1 MTAALALQK
10 GFNATPVIDFQVI
23 IAPTQPPAPPSY
35 ETSTI
40 DGVWIARDARLPLID
55 LRDRDGRQIGLLTG
69 FVYSEFRDCFLTQ
82 GVETLPV
89 SVRNEADLEA
99 LVLPRLSGMYLLI
112 TSGSLPKRVYPDHAG
127 SLSLVYSASD
137 GRAASSPSLLLN
149 PVDYEKRFRP
159 DLHRDLVVR
168 EGSGGW
174 ISGTLTAHRDVYRLL
189 PNHFLDIATWTT
201 HRYWPRPGDF
211 ATWRDMSSAAESAAR
226 ALTAFSNA
234 GCDAFRVAAT
244 LTAGFDSRLL
254 VASCHERLA
263 TCQFFTIET
272 EAKIDVE
279 MSQVIA
285 KRFGLLHQ
293 VVPLRMANAD
303 QMAIWD
309 RVVGDCM
316 IEAPRLTHPTLGDLT
331 KADAVYT
338 GMYGEVGRCRLYRQD
353 LAAINQAKID
363 ARFVIDRLTLPPHP
377 ELVENIGVWLQGLA
391 GQPNSVIL
399 DLAFHELKF
408 GVWAMGQR
416 PMTNS
421 IKLNLLPIAQRK
433 VLDAFIGVAP
443 AEKGT
448 EALFSA
454 IIDRLW
460 PDLLQVPIN
469 KFGDFRDYLVIWEKI
484 SNPNRVRRFLRDRL
498 ARKS

>member
-1 MTAALALQK
+1 MTAPLALHE

-23 IAPTQPPAPPSY
+23 IAPSPPLAPKSY
-35 ETSTI
+35 EISDL
-40 DGVWIARDARLPLID
+40 DGVWLARDARLPLID
-55 LRDRDGRQIGLLTG
+55 LRDSEGRQIGLLTG
-69 FVYSEFRDCFLTQ
+69 FVYSEFRDCFLSQ
-82 GVETLPV
+82 GIETLPV
-89 SVRNEADLEA
+89 LVRNEADLEA

-112 TSGSLPKRVYPDHAG
+112 TSGTLPSRVYPDHAG
-127 SLSLVYSASD
+127 SLSLVYSAPD
-137 GRAASSPSLLLN
+137 GRAASSPSLLLK
-149 PVDYEKRFRP
+149 PADYESRFRP

-189 PNHFLDIATWTT
+189 PNHYLDMATWTT
-201 HRYWPRPGDF
+201 HRFWPRPGEF

-234 GCDAFRVAAT
+234 GCDRFRVAAT

-254 VASCHERLA
+254 VASCRERLA
-263 TCQFFTIET
+263 TCEFFTIET

-285 KRFGLLHQ
+285 GRFGLSHQ
-293 VVPLRMANAD
+293 IVPLRMADAD

-316 IEAPRLTHPTLGDLT
+316 IEAPRMTHPTLGDLT
-331 KADAVYT
+331 DADAIYT

-353 LAAINQAKID
+353 LEVINQAKID
-363 ARFVIDRLTLPPHP
+363 ARFIIDRLTLPAHP
-377 ELVENIGVWLQGLA
+377 ELIENIGVWLQGLT

-433 VLDAFIGVAP
+433 VLDAFIGVEP

-448 EALFSA
+448 EALFTA
-454 IIDRLW
+454 IIDNLW
-460 PDLLQVPIN
+460 PDLLQVPVN

>member
-1 MTAALALQK
+1 MTAPLALQK

-23 IAPTQPPAPPSY
+23 IAPTQPLAPPSY

-234 GCDAFRVAAT
+234 GCERSGS
-244 LTAGFDSRLL
+244 LRL
-254 VASCHERLA
+254 
-263 TCQFFTIET
+263 
-272 EAKIDVE
+272 
-279 MSQVIA
+279 
-285 KRFGLLHQ
+285 
-293 VVPLRMANAD
+293 
-303 QMAIWD
+303 
-309 RVVGDCM
+309 
-316 IEAPRLTHPTLGDLT
+316 
-331 KADAVYT
+331 
-338 GMYGEVGRCRLYRQD
+338 
-353 LAAINQAKID
+353 
-363 ARFVIDRLTLPPHP
+363 
-377 ELVENIGVWLQGLA
+377 
-391 GQPNSVIL
+391 
-399 DLAFHELKF
+399 
-408 GVWAMGQR
+408 
-416 PMTNS
+416 
-421 IKLNLLPIAQRK
+421 
-433 VLDAFIGVAP
+433 
-443 AEKGT
+443 
-448 EALFSA
+448 
-454 IIDRLW
+454 
-460 PDLLQVPIN
+460 
-469 KFGDFRDYLVIWEKI
+469 
-484 SNPNRVRRFLRDRL
+484 
-498 ARKS
+498 